1 MPKEGL
7 SDTGQLV
14 VAIATAVILALLA
27 KFGLTPNE
35 SEDEGGKGNGP
46 NNGPINVPNI
56 IINVNPNGAAEREA
70 SQGKA
75 DARPRNEPPS
85 PGPPLPPT
93 PGLPLPG
100 PPTPRPPPLPA
111 PPTPGLPTPAP
122 SPVRQRKRWDDLKV
136 GSLPIQMRQRPIMD
150 NLMNLRRLNSNTTTV
165 VIVLDQSYHVDVKIA
180 VWASGM
186 GFDPSQ
192 PYAYNWRIV
201 EQAWIVPRAGD
212 SEMHWV
218 AHFPTTTK
226 RFVVLCRTDDA
237 TEWVDDSDA
246 YQYCAHAEK
255 VKDGQVR
262 YIVTDTDELITF
274 DNSGTNRLKG
284 ARLSD
289 GNVDGM
295 EPFLPAI
302 YIPLRRELHKTPEK
316 I

>member
-46 NNGPINVPNI
+46 NNGPSNGPINVPNI

-75 DARPRNEPPS
+75 DARPINEPPS
-85 PGPPLPPT
+85 PGPPI
-93 PGLPLPG
+93 

-111 PPTPGLPTPAP
+111 PSTPGLPPAP
-122 SPVRQRKRWDDLKV
+122 LPVRQMKRWDDLKV
-136 GSLPIQMRQRPIMD
+136 GSLPIQMRKSPISE
-150 NLMNLRRLNSNTTTV
+150 NLMNLRRPNSNTTTV
-165 VIVLDQSYHVDVKIA
+165 VIVLAQNYDVDVKIA

-186 GFDPSQ
+186 GFDPSK
-192 PYAYNWRIV
+192 PYVNDWRTV
-201 EQAWIVPRAGD
+201 DLVKVVPHAGV

-237 TEWVDDSDA
+237 TVWVDDPDA
-246 YQYCAHAEK
+246 HQYCVMAR
-255 VKDGQVR
+255 VVRDGQVR
-262 YIVTDTDELITF
+262 YIVTDTDELNTF
-274 DNSGTNRLKG
+274 DDSGNNRKKV

-289 GNVDGM
+289 GNVDGF

-302 YIPLRRELHKTPEK
+302 YIPLRRELHVTPEK